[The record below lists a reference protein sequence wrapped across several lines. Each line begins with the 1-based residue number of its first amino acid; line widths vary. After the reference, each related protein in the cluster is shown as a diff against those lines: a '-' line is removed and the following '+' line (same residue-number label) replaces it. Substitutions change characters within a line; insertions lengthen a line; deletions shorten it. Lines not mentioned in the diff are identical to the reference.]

1 MFYKSNVCQ
10 KDHILQDLNILP
22 SFLDRG
28 VIWSSPKH
36 KSLVQSI
43 SDGSQFLNCKH
54 RLPTQKVWNSKNAN
68 LKDLRIEKWRLHH
81 QGSPDGT
88 EMNHVIQPPHLN
100 GANHRKFTVQH
111 VGWRQHRLGGSF
123 YKNPSLTYSTGI
135 LCSRCFTS
143 EAHLRHSS
151 YCVSSPIWVLK
162 VSCSTEFTNVVNNWK
177 RSNHVLLAI
186 AFKRS
191 TLYDVIEVNE
201 TTLNQVFILPH
212 VANFDLL
219 SSKNK

>member
-54 RLPTQKVWNSKNAN
+54 RLPISLLPQKVWKLKKRKSKRFKDRKVTLASSGVTGWHGNESCDTASTFSTVQITGNSQCST
-68 LKDLRIEKWRLHH
+68 LD
-81 QGSPDGT
+81 
-88 EMNHVIQPPHLN
+88 
-100 GANHRKFTVQH
+100 GANTDWEEVFIKTHLLHIQLEFSA
-111 VGWRQHRLGGSF
+111 LD
-123 YKNPSLTYSTGI
+123 
-135 LCSRCFTS
+135 
-143 EAHLRHSS
+143 AHLRHSS

-162 VSCSTEFTNVVNNWK
+162 VSCSTEFTNVVKNWK

-219 SSKNK
+219 PSTNK